1 MIKVRF
7 NEDGEL
13 PDIEKREI
21 MEDYEK
27 AVDELCEEL
36 NWSLKKFV
44 KAMAVCFNEKKML
57 QVDTPIEVLNLTQRS
72 YNCLK
77 RAKIN
82 TVEELIKRSRGDL
95 LKIRNLGKR
104 SFNEIQSELE
114 SYGLKLMGDKQWKKN
129 IEN

>member
-27 AVDELCEEL
+27 AVDELIEEL

-72 YNCLK
+72 YHCLK
-77 RAKIN
+77 RANIN
-82 TVEELIKRSRGDL
+82 TVEELSQKTKWQL
-95 LKIRNLGKR
+95 MKIRNLGKS
-104 SFNEIQSELE
+104 SFNEIKSELE
-114 SYGLKLMGDKQWKKN
+114 SYGLKLMED
-129 IEN
+129 

>member
-27 AVDELCEEL
+27 AVEELIEEL

-57 QVDTPIEVLNLTQRS
+57 QVDTPIEALGLTLRS
-72 YNCLK
+72 YHCLK
-77 RAKIN
+77 KANIK
-82 TVEELIKRSRGDL
+82 TVEELTKRSRWDL
-95 LKIRNLGKR
+95 LMIRNLGKS
-104 SFNEIQSELE
+104 SFNEIQSKLE
-114 SYGLKLMGDKQWKKN
+114 SYGLKLKED
-129 IEN
+129 

>member
-27 AVDELCEEL
+27 AVEELIEEL

-57 QVDTPIEVLNLTQRS
+57 QVDTPIEALGLTLRS
-72 YNCLK
+72 YHCLK
-77 RAKIN
+77 RANIN
-82 TVEELIKRSRGDL
+82 TVEQLSQKTKYQL
-95 LKIRNLGKR
+95 MNIRNLGR
-104 SFNEIQSELE
+104 NSLNEIISKLE
-114 SYGLKLMGDKQWKKN
+114 SYGIKLMED
-129 IEN
+129 

>member
-27 AVDELCEEL
+27 AVEEL
-36 NWSLKKFV
+36 IEELKWSLNKFV

-57 QVDTPIEVLNLTQRS
+57 QVDTPIEALGLTKRS
-72 YNCLK
+72 YHCLK
-77 RAKIN
+77 RARIN
-82 TVEELIKRSRGDL
+82 TVEELTKRSRQDL
-95 LKIRNLGKR
+95 LKIRNLGEI
-104 SFNEIQSELE
+104 SFNEIESKLE
-114 SYGLKLMGDKQWKKN
+114 SYGLKLM
-129 IEN
+129 EE

>member
-1 MIKVRF
+1 MKKVRF

-77 RAKIN
+77 RANIN
-82 TVEELIKRSRGDL
+82 TVEELTKRSRGDL

-104 SFNEIQSELE
+104 SFNEIQSE
-114 SYGLKLMGDKQWKKN
+114 
-129 IEN
+129 

>member
-27 AVDELCEEL
+27 AVDELTEEL

-57 QVDTPIEVLNLTQRS
+57 QEDTPIEILNLTQRS
-72 YNCLK
+72 YHCLK
-77 RAKIN
+77 RANIK
-82 TVEELIKRSRGDL
+82 TVEELTKRSRGDL
-95 LKIRNLGKR
+95 LKIRNLGKS
-104 SFNEIQSELE
+104 SFNEIKSELE
-114 SYGLKLMGDKQWKKN
+114 SYGLKLMED
-129 IEN
+129 

>member
-1 MIKVRF
+1 MKLEEIRKVRF
-7 NEDGEL
+7 NEDGEI

-27 AVDELCEEL
+27 AVEELIEEL

-72 YNCLK
+72 YHCLK
-77 RAKIN
+77 RANIN
-82 TVEELIKRSRGDL
+82 TVEELTKRSKWGL
-95 LKIRNLGKR
+95 LKIRNLGKG
-104 SFNEIQSELE
+104 SFNEIQSKLE
-114 SYGLKLMGDKQWKKN
+114 SYGLKLMED
-129 IEN
+129 

>member
-1 MIKVRF
+1 MKKVRF

-57 QVDTPIEVLNLTQRS
+57 QVDTPIEALGLTKRS
-72 YNCLK
+72 YHCLK
-77 RAKIN
+77 RANIN
-82 TVEELIKRSRGDL
+82 TVEELTKRSRWNL
-95 LKIRNLGKR
+95 LRIRNLGK
-104 SFNEIQSELE
+104 SSLNEIESELA
-114 SYGLKLMGDKQWKKN
+114 SYGLKLMED
-129 IEN
+129 

>member
-57 QVDTPIEVLNLTQRS
+57 QVDTPIEALGLTKRS
-72 YNCLK
+72 YHCLK

-82 TVEELIKRSRGDL
+82 TVEELTKRSRWDL
-95 LKIRNLGKR
+95 LRIRNLGKS
-104 SFNEIQSELE
+104 SFNERQSELE
-114 SYGLKLMGDKQWKKN
+114 SYGLKLMED
-129 IEN
+129 

>member
-1 MIKVRF
+1 MKLEEIRKVRF
-7 NEDGEL
+7 NEDGEI

-27 AVDELCEEL
+27 AVDELTEEL

-77 RAKIN
+77 RANIN
-82 TVEELIKRSRGDL
+82 TVEELTKRSKWNL
-95 LKIRNLGKR
+95 LKIRNLGKG

-114 SYGLKLMGDKQWKKN
+114 SYGLKLMED
-129 IEN
+129 